1 MIVLL
6 KLILGLFIVL
16 DFFVAKYLY
25 LDLMNTRKSDG
36 YVNSTIMQRFIV
48 NFIFYFVL
56 AAQISLAVFLL
67 YFVITP
73 MTIGW

>member
-36 YVNSTIMQRFIV
+36 YENSTIMQRFIV